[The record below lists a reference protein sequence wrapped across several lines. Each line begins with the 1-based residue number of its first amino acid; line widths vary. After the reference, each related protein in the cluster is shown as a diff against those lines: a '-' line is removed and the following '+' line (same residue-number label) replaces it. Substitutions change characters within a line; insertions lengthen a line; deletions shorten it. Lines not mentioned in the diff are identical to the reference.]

1 MHIPSSNEIPD
12 FLRHLS
18 YTGIFLWFLLTQL
31 IFIMPIPE
39 EAVLLSI
46 GYVAATGVWNP
57 FAAAAVAFAALLVA
71 DVAFYSLS
79 MSGNRYVARLVKRSE
94 GGAFA
99 KAEAQMRRSMP
110 RTVFTLTFIPRVRFF
125 GPVLAGALKLKWPA
139 FFLADCSAQVIH
151 TAVYV
156 CIGYFFHRSLQ
167 VLFKKMTIVHDV
179 IFIAALVVIGIIVG
193 VVAGK
198 RWSASKRDAA
208 PPI

>member
-1 MHIPSSNEIPD
+1 MRIPSSSEIPD
-12 FLRHLS
+12 FLQHLS

-57 FAAAAVAFAALLVA
+57 FVAAAVAFAALIVA
-71 DVAFYSLS
+71 DLAFYFLS
-79 MSGNRYVARLVKRSE
+79 RSGNRYVARLVRRSE

-110 RTVFTLTFIPRVRFF
+110 RTVFTLTFVPRLRFF
-125 GPVLAGALKLKWPA
+125 GPVLAGALKLKCPA
-139 FFLADCSAQVIH
+139 FFLADGSAQVIH
-151 TAVYV
+151 TALYV
-156 CIGYFFHRSLQ
+156 SLGYFFHTSLHA
-167 VLFKKMTIVHDV
+167 LFKRMTIVHHV
-179 IFIAALVVIGIIVG
+179 IFIAAIVVVGVIVG

-198 RWSASKRDAA
+198 RRSAGRRAA
-208 PPI
+208 PLT